1 MQHQSLLE
9 QMQAGCKLTPFV
21 SEQLGAFVL
30 MQDDCFDF
38 TV

>member
-1 MQHQSLLE
+1 MQQQSPVE

-21 SEQLGAFVL
+21 YEQLGAFVL
-30 MQDDCFDF
+30 VQDDCFDF